1 MGILHY
7 ALREMCE
14 AHKDMQGSVADKR
27 DISLDPVTV
36 VAAVLALFWG
46 AVAVL
51 LWYLF

>member
-7 ALREMCE
+7 ALREVCE
-14 AHKDMQGSVADKR
+14 AREDMQSSFASKR
-27 DISLDPVTV
+27 DITHDPVTV

-46 AVAVL
+46 MVAVL